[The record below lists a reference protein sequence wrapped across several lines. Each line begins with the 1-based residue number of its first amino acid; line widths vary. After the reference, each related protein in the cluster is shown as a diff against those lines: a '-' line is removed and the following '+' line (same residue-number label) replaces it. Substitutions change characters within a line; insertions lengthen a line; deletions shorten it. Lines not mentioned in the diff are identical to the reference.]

1 MLGFAVPSGRRRD
14 WEGRELNSVAGRIRS
29 GASASRALTAIVV
42 VVALVIVGLVLRGFM
57 TSAPIV
63 PPTLRTAVVTRD
75 TVRTVASETG
85 TLVPVQQQNVNFRQ
99 AGQLTDVAVKVGDKV
114 KAGQVLAKIDD
125 RALQNALAQAQKRQ
139 QSDQSNLNATLTG
152 NAVQTAQHQVDA
164 ARIALANTQR
174 QADLTNQQD
183 AVTVAQD
190 QAFVARDA
198 QVLAKDQGALNHDT
212 SLFDHDRSLLDSDT
226 NQLQK
231 DQAIV
236 AGDQAQ
242 VAKDEGRVAVDQ
254 TRLQQD
260 QGKVQADC
268 PPTIPGP
275 PSATCTADQNA
286 VKNDQDRLNSDQKQ
300 LASDQKQLAL
310 DQAPLAQDQAQ
321 VQIDTTALNVDSGQ
335 MSQDRGLVAQDGTK
349 VEQDQSVLRADLQKQ
364 AADRV
369 AGERAVN
376 DAQAALQS
384 AEDALAAQTSLRPN
398 TIAGQQAVVASD
410 AAAVDSAKQSVEE
423 ATLVAPVAGTVAS
436 INGAPGEPVNVGQDQ
451 TPQAPGSQAPL
462 PDVSAS
468 SPLNPASLSTGGGPA
483 IQAFMVL
490 SDVHSFQ
497 VVATVAEADAGRV
510 NPGQQVK
517 VSFDAVPG
525 LSLPGSV
532 VAMQPVATLIQD
544 ITNYLVT
551 VNLDTLDPRLR
562 SGMTAHASIAVGEAR
577 DVLAVPNIAIQHS
590 GPAAYVTVVGRDGT
604 QHRVEIKT
612 GVVGDSTTE
621 VVSGLSE
628 GDHVLLPAVTPPG
641 ASNQPL
647 S

>member
-1 MLGFAVPSGRRRD
+1 
-14 WEGRELNSVAGRIRS
+14 
-29 GASASRALTAIVV
+29 
-42 VVALVIVGLVLRGFM
+42 
-57 TSAPIV
+57 
-63 PPTLRTAVVTRD
+63 
-75 TVRTVASETG
+75 
-85 TLVPVQQQNVNFRQ
+85 
-99 AGQLTDVAVKVGDKV
+99 
-114 KAGQVLAKIDD
+114 
-125 RALQNALAQAQKRQ
+125 
-139 QSDQSNLNATLTG
+139 
-152 NAVQTAQHQVDA
+152 
-164 ARIALANTQR
+164 
-174 QADLTNQQD
+174 
-183 AVTVAQD
+183 
-190 QAFVARDA
+190 
-198 QVLAKDQGALNHDT
+198 
-212 SLFDHDRSLLDSDT
+212 
-226 NQLQK
+226 
-231 DQAIV
+231 
-236 AGDQAQ
+236 
-242 VAKDEGRVAVDQ
+242 
-254 TRLQQD
+254 
-260 QGKVQADC
+260 
-268 PPTIPGP
+268 
-275 PSATCTADQNA
+275 
-286 VKNDQDRLNSDQKQ
+286 
-300 LASDQKQLAL
+300 
-310 DQAPLAQDQAQ
+310 
-321 VQIDTTALNVDSGQ
+321 
-335 MSQDRGLVAQDGTK
+335 
-349 VEQDQSVLRADLQKQ
+349 
-364 AADRV
+364 
-369 AGERAVN
+369 
-376 DAQAALQS
+376 
-384 AEDALAAQTSLRPN
+384 
-398 TIAGQQAVVASD
+398 
-410 AAAVDSAKQSVEE
+410 
-423 ATLVAPVAGTVAS
+423 
-436 INGAPGEPVNVGQDQ
+436 VNVGQDQ